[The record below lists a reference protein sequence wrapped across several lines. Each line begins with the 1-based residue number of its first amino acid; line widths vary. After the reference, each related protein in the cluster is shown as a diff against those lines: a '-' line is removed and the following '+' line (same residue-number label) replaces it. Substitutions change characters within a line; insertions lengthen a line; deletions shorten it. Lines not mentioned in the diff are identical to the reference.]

1 MPKMT
6 KKFWNI
12 MKNDE
17 AKSADI
23 VMYGT
28 IGSDEYWDDVCDKT
42 IKEEIGNLGDV
53 ENINVHINS
62 PGGSVFAAVAI
73 ANTLKNHKAKVT
85 GFIDGLAASA
95 ATIITSACDVVKM
108 PKNALFMIH
117 NPLTWAYG
125 NKQELEKTG
134 VLLDKVKDS
143 ILETY
148 LTKAKDKTKE
158 ELSALMDEEKW
169 FNAEEAK
176 EYGFVDEIV
185 GEVEN
190 LQNVNN
196 LLIVNSLAFD
206 ISKFKNFPG
215 SNPTEPVTEPV
226 PEPTQN
232 TATNT
237 GEMTV
242 EKFKADYPE
251 LYENIVNSAI
261 QGERNR
267 IEAIEN
273 LEIAGFDD
281 AVNTAKFK
289 EPLDAANLA
298 LKILNIKKEKNKETL
313 KKIQNESQETT
324 VPVAPPKAE
333 GETGTVVGIPLNN
346 ILKYMNKKTGG
357 TK

>member
-12 MKNDE
+12 TKNEE
-17 AKSADI
+17 AKSADV

-53 ENINVHINS
+53 ENIN
-62 PGGSVFAAVAI
+62 
-73 ANTLKNHKAKVT
+73 
-85 GFIDGLAASA
+85 AASA

-108 PKNALFMIH
+108 PKNAMFMIH

-134 VLLDKVKDS
+134 ILLDKVKDS

-148 LTKAKDKTKE
+148 LAKAKGKTKE

-176 EYGFVDEIV
+176 EYGFIDEIV

-190 LQNVNN
+190 LQNFNN

-215 SNPTEPVTEPV
+215 SKPTEPVT
-226 PEPTQN
+226 EPTQN

-237 GEMTV
+237 EEMTV

-281 AVNTAKFK
+281 VVNAAKFK
-289 EPLDAANLA
+289 EPVDAANLA

-313 KKIQNESQETT
+313 KNIQEESQATP
-324 VPVAPPKAE
+324 VPVAPRAE
-333 GETGTVVGIPLNN
+333 GSSGSVVGIPVCN

>member
-12 MKNDE
+12 TKNEE
-17 AKSADI
+17 AKSADV

-85 GFIDGLAASA
+85 AFIDGLAASA

-134 VLLDKVKDS
+134 ILLDKVKDS

-148 LTKAKDKTKE
+148 LAKAKGKTKE

-176 EYGFVDEIV
+176 EYGFIDEIV
-185 GEVEN
+185 DEVEN

-215 SNPTEPVTEPV
+215 FKPTEPVA
-226 PEPTQN
+226 EPTQN

-237 GEMTV
+237 EEMTV

-281 AVNTAKFK
+281 AVNIAKFK
-289 EPLDAANLA
+289 EPVDAANLA

-313 KKIQNESQETT
+313 KNIQNESQATP
-324 VPVAPPKAE
+324 VPVALRAE
-333 GETGTVVGIPLNN
+333 EGSGSVVGIPVRN

>member
-12 MKNDE
+12 TKNDE

-28 IGSDEYWDDVCDKT
+28 IGSDEFWDDVCDKT

-53 ENINVHINS
+53 ENINLHINS

-85 GFIDGLAASA
+85 AFIDGLAASA
-95 ATIITSACDVVKM
+95 ATIITSACDIVKM

-134 VLLDKVKDS
+134 ILLDKVKDS

-148 LTKAKDKTKE
+148 LAKAKGKTKE

-176 EYGFVDEIV
+176 EYGFIDEIV
-185 GEVEN
+185 GEMEKP
-190 LQNVNN
+190 QNVNN

-206 ISKFKNFPG
+206 ISKFKNFPN
-215 SNPTEPVTEPV
+215 SRPAISPKNIKD
-226 PEPTQN
+226 
-232 TATNT
+232 
-237 GEMTV
+237 EMTV
-242 EKFKADYPE
+242 EKFKNSYPE
-251 LYENIVNSAI
+251 IYQEILNQGIISERKRI
-261 QGERNR
+261 QE
-267 IEAIEN
+267 IEDLDVAGYD
-273 LEIAGFDD
+273 EII
-281 AVNTAKFK
+281 NTAKFN
-289 EPLDAANLA
+289 EPIDAANLA
-298 LKILNIKKEKNKETL
+298 LKILNLKKLKNKNTL
-313 KKIQNESQETT
+313 ENIITESQATAI
-324 VPVAPPKAE
+324 PVAPLKDESSGA
-333 GETGTVVGIPLNN
+333 VAGISVTN

>member
-12 MKNDE
+12 TKNEE
-17 AKSADI
+17 AKSADV

-85 GFIDGLAASA
+85 AFIDGLAASA

-134 VLLDKVKDS
+134 ILLDKVKDS

-148 LTKAKDKTKE
+148 LAKAKGKTKE

-176 EYGFVDEIV
+176 EYGFIDEIV
-185 GEVEN
+185 DEVEN

-215 SNPTEPVTEPV
+215 FKPTEPVTEPT

-237 GEMTV
+237 ATNTEEMTV

-251 LYENIVNSAI
+251 LYKNIVNSAI

-281 AVNTAKFK
+281 VVNMAKFK
-289 EPLDAANLA
+289 EPVDAANLA
-298 LKILNIKKEKNKETL
+298 LKILNIKKEKNKE
-313 KKIQNESQETT
+313 
-324 VPVAPPKAE
+324 
-333 GETGTVVGIPLNN
+333 
-346 ILKYMNKKTGG
+346 
-357 TK
+357 

>member
-1 MPKMT
+1 MPKMKT
-6 KKFWNI
+6 KFWNI
-12 MKNDE
+12 MKNE
-17 AKSADI
+17 EENSADMI
-23 VMYGT
+23 LYGT
-28 IGSDEYWDDVCDKT
+28 IGSDEWWDDICDKT
-42 IKEEIGNLGDV
+42 FKEDIANLGEV
-53 ENINVHINS
+53 ENINLHINS

-85 GFIDGLAASA
+85 AYIDGLAASA

-134 VLLDKVKDS
+134 ILLDKVKDS

-148 LTKAKDKTKE
+148 LAKAKDKTKE

-176 EYGFVDEIV
+176 EYGFIDEIV
-185 GEVEN
+185 GEMEN

-215 SNPTEPVTEPV
+215 SKPTQLA
-226 PEPTQN
+226 PEPIQN
-232 TATNT
+232 TTTNT
-237 GEMTV
+237 EEMTV
-242 EKFKADYPE
+242 EKFKAKYPE
-251 LYENIVNSAI
+251 LYENIVNSVI

-273 LEIAGFDD
+273 LEIVGFDD
-281 AVNTAKFK
+281 VVNTAKFK
-289 EPLDAANLA
+289 EPVDAANLA
-298 LKILNIKKEKNKETL
+298 LKILNIKKEKNKATL
-313 KKIQNESQETT
+313 KNIQDESQATP
-324 VPVAPPKAE
+324 VPVAPRAE
-333 GETGTVVGIPLNN
+333 EGSGSVVGIPVCN

>member
-1 MPKMT
+1 MPKMKT
-6 KKFWNI
+6 KFWNI
-12 MKNDE
+12 MKNE
-17 AKSADI
+17 EENSADMI
-23 VMYGT
+23 LYGT
-28 IGSDEYWDDVCDKT
+28 IGSDEWWDDICDKT
-42 IKEEIGNLGDV
+42 FKEDIANLGEV
-53 ENINVHINS
+53 ENINLHINS

-85 GFIDGLAASA
+85 AYIDGLAASA

-134 VLLDKVKDS
+134 VLLDKVKNS

-148 LTKAKDKTKE
+148 LAKAKDKTKE

-176 EYGFVDEIV
+176 EYGFIDEIV
-185 GEVEN
+185 DEVEN
-190 LQNVNN
+190 LQKVNN

-215 SNPTEPVTEPV
+215 SKPTEPVTEPT

-232 TATNT
+232 TAINT
-237 GEMTV
+237 EEMTV

-251 LYENIVNSAI
+251 LYENIVNSAVH
-261 QGERNR
+261 GERNR

-281 AVNTAKFK
+281 VVNTAKFK
-289 EPLDAANLA
+289 EPIDAANLA

-313 KKIQNESQETT
+313 KNIQEESQATT
-324 VPVAPPKAE
+324 VPVAPRAE
-333 GETGTVVGIPLNN
+333 EGSGSVVGIPVSN